1 MSKRNLIAIGVLFVV
16 LLGAIFVTL
25 LMISSNQDNRSSANT
40 PDDLFPVV
48 TNPPVIVDTQD
59 EGSTDPGPVE
69 SVSVNYPNVDGDAV
83 DYTKASCTWDPN
95 SNASQ
100 YSLKVTEVDTGTI
113 LKEELVNS
121 GVTSDVFNVVA
132 NNTYRCEVAAVN
144 ASGIP
149 GVAGVDEQVCEVE
162 ATAQPSPTQPP
173 VVPTTPPPVLTS
185 TPSATVV
192 PQVPTATPTLPP
204 AGNIGTIAAIGLGG
218 VILFLIGGA
227 LLFL

>member
-25 LMISSNQDNRSSANT
+25 LMISSNQDNRSSAST
-40 PDDLFPVV
+40 PDNLFP
-48 TNPPVIVDTQD
+48 TISTAPVIVDTLD
-59 EGSTDPGPVE
+59 GDAEDPGIVE
-69 SVSVNYPNVDGDAV
+69 SVSVNYPNMEGDSL

-100 YSLKVTEVDTGTI
+100 YSIKITEVDTGDV
-113 LKEELVNS
+113 LKEDLINS
-121 GVTSDVFNVVA
+121 GITKEVFSVVE

-149 GVAGVDEQVCEVE
+149 GAAGADEQICQVE
-162 ATAQPSPTQPP
+162 ASAQPT
-173 VVPTTPPPVLTS
+173 PTTPPVPTTPVLTS
-185 TPSATVV
+185 TPTATLV
-192 PQVPTATPTLPP
+192 PQIPTATPTLPP
-204 AGNIGTIAAIGLGG
+204 AGNVGTIAAIGLGG